1 MTSKDFKDF
10 IGKNLFWVV
19 LGAITIISIVLL
31 IIALPNTESSNS
43 AGVFIK
49 IAFAGLIFGA
59 VKSRENSKIAA
70 ALVGTAIFVL
80 LIIIGKFDT
89 FFSSSSSGINN
100 MIWVAM
106 IGGLVWAAVV
116 SREKPYLAWTLA
128 GLSTLVFLVLL
139 GKFVV
144 LFTKIETIFGWTVL
158 GLPIFAA
165 AGFYGS
171 TKIEGGAKTFLG
183 FASGVA
189 VLFWMYMFYQD
200 STQIKGLG
208 FFDETIPVLFPDATA
223 KTIFVVFAGLVGL
236 ALWKKSKIFG
246 ILSIFVFLS
255 FLGNTLVNEMI
266 ERFPKKLTPVSAT
279 GIGEKGAKLIDKI
292 FQDPPTSRERWIK
305 KGVKLYKY
313 NGTFAANSVV
323 EKESVKVFLLGEQV
337 EKDGLTFEKVRLEDP
352 AIGEEFWVY
361 AGELITPQNTSDSRT
376 NSTEKAG
383 RELVGSFPIF
393 LSSNSFNRWSGKNG
407 ERKGTGEVFIPHM
420 CEMGYEYFFKVSGE
434 FEKLFWHPPF
444 EKISWQGND
453 AVAGQGANKPFPNL
467 RYGALALRIGD
478 KQGVFPSGADGEIK
492 AMIIAPTPIFAEVN
506 INREIGEYLDTQNN
520 QGGKLQNSTLS
531 VKIER
536 RRLIE

>member
-43 AGVFIK
+43 AGFFIK

-128 GLSTLVFLVLL
+128 GLAGLIFLVLL
-139 GKFVV
+139 GKIDT
-144 LFTKIETIFGWTVL
+144 LFGWAIL

-292 FQDPPTSRERWIK
+292 FQDPPTSKERWIK

-352 AIGEEFWVY
+352 AVGEEFWVY
-361 AGELITPQNTSDSRT
+361 
-376 NSTEKAG
+376 
-383 RELVGSFPIF
+383 VGDLLQVISVSSEPKKN
-393 LSSNSFNRWSGKNG
+393 LSSPWTKVKDTPLPFTGRIFNESPGPDGEKN
-407 ERKGTGEVFIPHM
+407 GTGEVFTGLVLEI
-420 CEMGYEYFFKVSGE
+420 GYDYKITFSGTYSE
-434 FEKLFWHPPF
+434 WFTSDPWFDN
-444 EKISWQGND
+444 ISWTGWNPQS
-453 AVAGQGANKPFPNL
+453 ARMKKPFPTHP
-467 RYGALALRIGD
+467 YGALMLRIGD
-478 KQGVFPSGADGEIK
+478 KSGLHPQEGQDF
-492 AMIIAPTPIFAEVN
+492 IIFTPNGNEKVFAELN
-506 INREIGEYLDTQNN
+506 INRELVEYFNPRV
-520 QGGKLQNSTLS
+520 GRKIKNSTLLLRA
-531 VKIER
+531 ER
-536 RRLIE
+536 RPI